1 MDLVLGLLKGNIDTL
16 VNGVLGLSIVW
27 AVVAKGLPVLKE
39 ISELLAVVV
48 AALADKKI
56 TNEEMEEIIKQA
68 KDIPGA
74 IKKAK

>member
-1 MDLVLGLLKGNIDTL
+1 MDLVLGLLKGNLDTL
-16 VNGVLGLSIVW
+16 FNGILGLSVVW
-27 AVVAKGLPVLKE
+27 AIVAKGLPALKE

-56 TNEEMEEIIKQA
+56 TKDEMENIIKQA